1 MELASKKDEVLGSV
15 VEVKLPFSFSYLF
28 LECFEELRR
37 IEKTYSR
44 FLDDSE
50 LSIANKNIGRWHNT
64 TEEFLFLLASA
75 EKFRKDTDGNFD
87 ISIKSVLDDLGYNK
101 NYTFKQHKN
110 QNPDNLLDNHIE
122 IDFKNRRFLLNKEI
136 DFGGLGKGFALDN
149 VAKLLEAKGVD
160 HYYINAGGDIITK
173 RGKDQDPWTILLEH
187 PDDPTVVIGKLEL
200 DGRSIAAS
208 APNRRRWGENHH
220 LINVKTKK
228 PAVGVKAIFVI
239 AKTGIEADAYAT
251 ALFTAGF
258 EDGIILSKKLP
269 VEMLV
274 ISSNNKMYKSNGF
287 EVEFFTG

>member
-15 VEVKLPFSFSYLF
+15 VEIKLPFSFSYLF
-28 LECFEELRR
+28 SECFEELKR

-44 FLDDSE
+44 FLEDSE
-50 LSIANKNIGRWHNT
+50 LSIANKNLGKWHNT
-64 TEEFLFLLASA
+64 TEEFLFLLTSA
-75 EKFRKDTDGNFD
+75 EKFRKDTNGNFD
-87 ISIKSVLDDLGYNK
+87 ISLKSVLDDLGYDK
-101 NYTFKQHKN
+101 KYSFKPHKN
-110 QNPDNLLDNHIE
+110 QNPCNRLGNNIE
-122 IDFKNRRFLLNKEI
+122 IDFKRKKFLLNKEI

-149 VAKLLEAKGVD
+149 VAKLLEAKID
-160 HYYINAGGDIITK
+160 HYYINAGGDIIAK
-173 RGKDQDPWTILLEH
+173 RGKARDPWTILLEH
-187 PDDPTVVIGKLEL
+187 PDDPTVAIGKIEL

-228 PAVGVKAIFVI
+228 PADEVKAIFVT

-258 EDGIILSKKLP
+258 EEGIMLSKKLP
-269 VEMLV
+269 VEMLMV
-274 ISSNNKMYKSNGF
+274 SSNNKMYKSNCF